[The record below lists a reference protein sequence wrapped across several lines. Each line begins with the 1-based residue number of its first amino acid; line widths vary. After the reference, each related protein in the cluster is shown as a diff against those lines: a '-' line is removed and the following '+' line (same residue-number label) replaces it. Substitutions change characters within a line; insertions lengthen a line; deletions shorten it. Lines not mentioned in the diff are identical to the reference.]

1 VTFVVREWSG
11 HNFISAPRVLR
22 GCRLDLAFWPDWRQ
36 SVVLACGLLRAVAQ
50 GLPPGE
56 LGGRQGM
63 SGSFQSLNSGV
74 QFLMKKLFR
83 AVVALSLLALGVVI
97 VPPAQAAYMPTAGAT
112 FNDPTGSRDQQTV
125 LMDQIIEA
133 VNNVPKGSII
143 RFVAYSFDYKPMAD
157 ALIAAKKNGAQVR
170 LLIDSHTET
179 DQIRRLRSFLG
190 TGTSDGSYLRTCK
203 YSCMANQPSFIH
215 SKLYMFSRTGSAT
228 RVVMNSSAN
237 PAETGVSKSWNNT
250 YTTVGDQ
257 TIYDAN
263 VANFNDM
270 LPDKTNTDYYH
281 TVESGPYPTKEYF
294 FPRAGS
300 TKSSDTLYNILN
312 DVSCPS
318 TIKVSTYFWTSARL
332 YLADQLVALKKAGCT
347 VEVVY
352 PDGPGNQDTI
362 YPEVTSALLK
372 GNVSTWN
379 TRPNTGG
386 LYVHNKVILISG
398 TYQGL
403 PGQKIV
409 YATSQNLTMTSLRE
423 SNEVMLRIPN
433 GSVYGDYAKNFD
445 SIKAKSKYLNTAAKT
460 AAGLDTARETNAPR
474 DNSPD
479 PDE

>member
-1 VTFVVREWSG
+1 
-11 HNFISAPRVLR
+11 
-22 GCRLDLAFWPDWRQ
+22 
-36 SVVLACGLLRAVAQ
+36 
-50 GLPPGE
+50 
-56 LGGRQGM
+56 
-63 SGSFQSLNSGV
+63 
-74 QFLMKKLFR
+74 MKKLFR

-112 FNDPTGSRDQQTV
+112 FNDPTGPRSRQTA
-125 LMDQIIEA
+125 LMDQIIAA

-143 RFVAYSFDYKPMAD
+143 RFVAYSFDYQPMAD
-157 ALIAAKKNGAQVR
+157 ALLAAKKRGAQVR

-179 DQIRRLRSFLG
+179 SQIRQLRSKLG

-203 YSCMANQPSFIH
+203 YSCMANKSSFIH
-215 SKLYMFSRTGSAT
+215 SKLYMFSRTGGAT

-237 PAETGVSKSWNNT
+237 PAETGISKSWNNT
-250 YTTVGDQ
+250 YTTVGDK

-263 VANFNDM
+263 VDNFNDM

-300 TKSSDTLYNILN
+300 TKKSDTLYNILN

-318 TIKVSTYFWTSARL
+318 TIQLSTYFWTSARL
-332 YLADQLVALKKAGCT
+332 YLADKLVALKKAGCT
-347 VEVVY
+347 VQVVY

-372 GNVSTWN
+372 GNVATWN
-379 TRPNTGG
+379 TRPYKNLG

-398 TYQGL
+398 TYQGV

-433 GSVYGDYAKNFD
+433 ASIYGQYVSNFEDIRDNHAVRVGS
-445 SIKAKSKYLNTAAKT
+445 SSAKSTAGVDSAS
-460 AAGLDTARETNAPR
+460 ETRSANAPK